1 MAKAE
6 RRKARSRQ
14 AEEDVVILDD
24 DDDEEEE
31 EDGVETILKD
41 VDLHNPSIPGAEHV
55 KPVQGFFCQLCKKFF
70 APGKEVRGRLFML
83 VLVTNSWC
91 EC

>member
-24 DDDEEEE
+24 DDDEKEEE
-31 EDGVETILKD
+31 KKEDGVETILKD
-41 VDLHNPSIPGAEHV
+41 VSLHNPTIPGAEYV

-70 APGKEVRGRLFML
+70 APGKEVRGR
-83 VLVTNSWC
+83 SWC
-91 EC
+91 WCC